1 MSKADEIRTLLYNKL
16 ESDFIDKEKQNLSI
30 QQYILE
36 IEDFLVNN

>member
-1 MSKADEIRTLLYNKL
+1 MEQDKIRNLLYKKL
-16 ESDFIDKEKQNLSI
+16 EEDFMNEEKRKLSI

>member
-1 MSKADEIRTLLYNKL
+1 MEEDKIRDLLYKKL
-16 ESDFIDKEKQNLSI
+16 EEDFMNKEKRKLSI

>member
-1 MSKADEIRTLLYNKL
+1 MIKDNIRILLYQKL
-16 ESDFIDKEKQNLSI
+16 EKDFADNEKQNLSI